1 MPSRAFFC
9 DSISYNAYI
18 IDVVDSTNTYFKNNY
33 QNYQDKSV
41 LIANKQTN
49 GRGRFERTWKSNNDI
64 CFSILYKKKELFSV
78 IAPLAIIY
86 ALKDL
91 NIDALIKWP
100 NDIYVN
106 NKKLSGILIEDI
118 YKDSFLASIVGI
130 GININDYDEFNAIGL
145 ASITNINR
153 DSLIFNILKYIE
165 YFKKLSNEK
174 LIEIYKNNSLIINK
188 SIVYKNQTYHAYDIT
203 KDGHLVLR
211 DEDSTIIV
219 NSNEISIGR

>member
-130 GININDYDEFNAIGL
+130 GIKTDRQ
-145 ASITNINR
+145 TNGA
-153 DSLIFNILKYIE
+153 E
-165 YFKKLSNEK
+165 
-174 LIEIYKNNSLIINK
+174 
-188 SIVYKNQTYHAYDIT
+188 
-203 KDGHLVLR
+203 
-211 DEDSTIIV
+211 
-219 NSNEISIGR
+219 